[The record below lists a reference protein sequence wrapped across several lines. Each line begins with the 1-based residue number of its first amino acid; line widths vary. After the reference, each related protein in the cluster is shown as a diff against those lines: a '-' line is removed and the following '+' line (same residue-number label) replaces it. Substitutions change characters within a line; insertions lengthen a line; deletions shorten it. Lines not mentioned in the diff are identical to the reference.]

1 MRKGSFLMN
10 LWTVRALVERA
21 MTLTVRGTAAAQVQE
36 VELPVA
42 SGKEGERLSSGM
54 GVCLV
59 DLFPCLA
66 AFASNVVNFP

>member
-1 MRKGSFLMN
+1 MS

-42 SGKEGERLSSGM
+42 SGKEGERVSSGM

-59 DLFPCLA
+59 DPVFGQQ
-66 AFASNVVNFP
+66 

>member
-42 SGKEGERLSSGM
+42 SGKERNEFQVGWGCVWLIQS
-54 GVCLV
+54 LV
-59 DLFPCLA
+59 NNNDWKSFIYR
-66 AFASNVVNFP
+66 

>member
-1 MRKGSFLMN
+1 MREGSFLMN

-42 SGKEGERLSSGM
+42 SGKEGERVSSGM
-54 GVCLV
+54 GGCLV
-59 DLFPCLA
+59 DPVFGQQ
-66 AFASNVVNFP
+66 